1 MNNPTFKELLYS
13 YSLDTW
19 LDSEAEEVTSLVTHV
34 YQGFFGHEL
43 ERNSGK
49 TMEVLKVLLLNLYSG
64 SLSDPKLWLRYSRD
78 ENFYASSNRYLTSS
92 FS

>member
-34 YQGFFGHEL
+34 YQVFFGHEL

-49 TMEVLKVLLLNLYSG
+49 TQEPHFLTPLKWPNC
-64 SLSDPKLWLRYSRD
+64 PCRR
-78 ENFYASSNRYLTSS
+78 
-92 FS
+92 